1 MMKVITNNQQRELTA
16 DQILA
21 LATSDQTAELIATL
35 RSRIEDLIAEREFW
49 RELAIRKQDEIER
62 SKHAS

>member
-1 MMKVITNNQQRELTA
+1 MKVITNNQQRELTA